1 MAQQGTLDNSV
12 TVSELLAELGQTLEA
27 GFSSVVL
34 SGELLSFKQPASGHN
49 YFTMGDGKAAI
60 DCVMWR
66 SAAQKLSFEPEAGDE
81 VVCRGSV
88 SVYSKQGRMQ
98 FYARSMH
105 PAGEGAA
112 RLALEKLRN
121 KLKEE
126 GLFDDD
132 RKRELPFLPRTI
144 GVVTSRSG
152 AALHDILVTL
162 RRRYAGVRVVIRA
175 ATVQGPGA
183 PADLCLAMS
192 ELAEFGACDVVIL
205 GRGGGASEDLAAFN
219 DEKLVRAVS
228 AFPAP
233 VVSAVGHETD
243 FSLCDFAADRRA
255 ATPTAAAELVVPV
268 YSDLLADLDQ
278 RSLRLRSAMQRRV
291 ESEGYRL
298 RAARAGL
305 KDPALRVAEGRQRSD
320 ELGVALERAL
330 TGRVLQ
336 AREQLTGLASSLA
349 LVGPGQRMLPR
360 CRSAT
365 ESVAVALRSALTRR
379 YQLAGNALATA
390 ESRLAALS
398 PLAVLE
404 RGYCVATDSSGA
416 ALTVASQ
423 AAPGDNLD
431 LRLHRGALRAQV
443 LLTTEDE

>member
-1 MAQQGTLDNSV
+1 
-12 TVSELLAELGQTLEA
+12 
-27 GFSSVVL
+27 
-34 SGELLSFKQPASGHN
+34 
-49 YFTMGDGKAAI
+49 
-60 DCVMWR
+60 
-66 SAAQKLSFEPEAGDE
+66 
-81 VVCRGSV
+81 
-88 SVYSKQGRMQ
+88 
-98 FYARSMH
+98 
-105 PAGEGAA
+105 
-112 RLALEKLRN
+112 
-121 KLKEE
+121 
-126 GLFDDD
+126 
-132 RKRELPFLPRTI
+132 
-144 GVVTSRSG
+144 
-152 AALHDILVTL
+152 
-162 RRRYAGVRVVIRA
+162 
-175 ATVQGPGA
+175 VQGPGA
-183 PADLCLAMS
+183 PADLCRAMS
-192 ELAEFGACDVVIL
+192 ELAEFGACEVVIL

-219 DEKLVRAVS
+219 DEKLVRAV
-228 AFPAP
+228 ANFPVP

-268 YSDLLADLDQ
+268 YSDLSVDLDQ

-360 CRSAT
+360 CRSVT

-404 RGYCVATDSSGA
+404 RGYCVASDSSGA
-416 ALTVASQ
+416 AVTVASQ